1 MLGVKK
7 CIGGKPSDPTP
18 VFDTLS
24 VPEWMTVLHADDARL
39 EKSRLVRL
47 SQRSKKMHIGP
58 LDDIEKNDDAVV
70 DEK

>member
-7 CIGGKPSDPTP
+7 CIVGKPSDPTP

-24 VPEWMTVLHADDARL
+24 VPEWLSVLHADDARR
-39 EKSRLVRL
+39 EKSRLIRL

-58 LDDIEKNDDAVV
+58 LDDIEKDG
-70 DEK
+70 EK